1 MLHRKKIEIEK
12 KTLYDRKLQEY
23 IFLVI
28 LSSCEK
34 SQICF
39 FLNVLYS
46 QFECFQSFRYAR
58 RRSEVTV
65 NDRLRAA
72 APFSLSMLKVQ
83 RVQGRGAYFN
93 CG

>member
-1 MLHRKKIEIEK
+1 MLHRKKMKLKRKI
-12 KTLYDRKLQEY
+12 LYNRSTH
-23 IFLVI
+23 FLI